1 MSKSNRATS
10 GKLVNKSTLRP
21 SVVGSD
27 EPVLMEGYLE
37 KKSNLFGRWL
47 PRYFVVSGRYLKYY
61 DAKPEN
67 NDPTKPKGYIDLTNL
82 KQQILRGRELK
93 IKEHDVLGVLTLR
106 CHSPEE
112 AAEWNSVLNNA
123 TAAGIS
129 HKDAQIKGDGLKG
142 TGLAALEEGKAP
154 PPAILRCVLSV

>member
-1 MSKSNRATS
+1 MSKSNRTTN
-10 GKLVNKSTLRP
+10 GKLVDKSTLRP

-37 KKSNLFGRWL
+37 KKANDLFGRWL

-82 KQQILRGRELK
+82 KQQTLRGRELK

-112 AAEWNSVLNNA
+112 AAEWNSVLNDA

-129 HKDAQIKGDGLKG
+129 HKDSQIKGDGLG
-142 TGLAALEEGKAP
+142 TCLAALEEGKAP
-154 PPAILRCVLSV
+154 PSAILRCVLSV